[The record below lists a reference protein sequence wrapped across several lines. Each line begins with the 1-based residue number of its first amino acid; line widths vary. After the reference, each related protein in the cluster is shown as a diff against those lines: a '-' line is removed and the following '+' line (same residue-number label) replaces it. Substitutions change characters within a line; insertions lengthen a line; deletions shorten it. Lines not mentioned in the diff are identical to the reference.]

1 MGFYPRLV
9 RERLRGSRPIWI
21 HAVSVGEVLSA
32 RHLAEQ
38 LKERFPE
45 RKILLST
52 FTSTGNEIAHQTV
65 VAGDVVIFLPLDH
78 PWIVRRALTL
88 FDPSLLIF
96 LETEIWPNL
105 IRLAYRRGIPTLL
118 LSGRL
123 SPGAFR
129 RYSFFRFFFSR
140 VVQQFTAVGMQSEE
154 DAERM
159 IGLGI
164 DPRKIWITGSLKHT
178 SLGAD
183 RRNSVGEAEAA
194 LDLRGEE
201 NRQVLVVGSTH
212 RGEEQILLDVFLGLK
227 SRFPALVMVLAP
239 RHPQRFYEVEKLLKK
254 MEVQYG
260 KKSQMNGRRERF
272 PDVILLDTLGDLPAF
287 YSIADVAFVGGSL
300 VDAGGHNL
308 MEPAR
313 FRKPVLF
320 GPYMA
325 NFTDIAEEMKRK
337 GGGIEVKGR
346 EDLIRIISSLL
357 ADRTMAGRIGELA
370 YGVVEG
376 DRGVVDRSIGLVSR
390 YLDQ

>member
-1 MGFYPRLV
+1 
-9 RERLRGSRPIWI
+9 
-21 HAVSVGEVLSA
+21 
-32 RHLAEQ
+32 
-38 LKERFPE
+38 
-45 RKILLST
+45 
-52 FTSTGNEIAHQTV
+52 
-65 VAGDVVIFLPLDH
+65 
-78 PWIVRRALTL
+78 
-88 FDPSLLIF
+88 
-96 LETEIWPNL
+96 
-105 IRLAYRRGIPTLL
+105 
-118 LSGRL
+118 
-123 SPGAFR
+123 
-129 RYSFFRFFFSR
+129 
-140 VVQQFTAVGMQSEE
+140 
-154 DAERM
+154 
-159 IGLGI
+159 
-164 DPRKIWITGSLKHT
+164 IWITGSLKHT

-239 RHPQRFYEVEKLLKK
+239 RHPQRFHEVEKLLKK

-320 GPYMA
+320 GPSMA

-346 EDLIRIISSLL
+346 EDLIRTISSLL